1 MELLELTN
9 KTLDIFCTENIEDL
23 KDSIL
28 DVAIKNK
35 AEAMEKFENMVD
47 GDLTQDWLQKVYQYH
62 LADRKNKKQDYTPK
76 SVAKLM
82 SKLALSKDKHI
93 IDMCAGS
100 GALTIQAWALESG
113 ITAECLEFDEN
124 VLPMLIFNLAI
135 RNIESVVKHVD
146 VLQNDVLNVYKIS
159 KTEKY
164 GKVEKIS

>member
-35 AEAMEKFENMVD
+35 TESMEKFESMVD
-47 GDLTQDWLQKVYQYH
+47 CDLTQDWLQKVYQYH
-62 LADRKNKKQDYTPK
+62 LADRKNKKQDDTPK
-76 SVAKLM
+76 TVAKLM

-100 GALTIQAWALESG
+100 GALTIQAWALDND

-124 VLPMLIFNLAI
+124 VLPILIFNLAI
-135 RNIESVVKHVD
+135 RNIKSVVKHVD
-146 VLQNDVLNVYKIS
+146 VLENDVLSVYKIS